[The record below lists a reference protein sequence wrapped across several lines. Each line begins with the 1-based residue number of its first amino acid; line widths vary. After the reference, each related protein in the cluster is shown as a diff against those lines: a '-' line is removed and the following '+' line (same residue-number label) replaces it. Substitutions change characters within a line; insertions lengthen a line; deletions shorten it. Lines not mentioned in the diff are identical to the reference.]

1 MSDNTNQPREYDAVL
16 GGQAPPVDGL
26 VLGGIESVKRG
37 LNSLSE
43 ETQIASLYQALK
55 YEEAGLEI
63 IIQAL
68 NSKSKKLKLYAYNI
82 LQNRR
87 ERNVT
92 EVLKNYS
99 HYQFFECLSTITQ
112 HLAWVKAVVIS
123 LNGQTLVSG
132 SGDKTIKI
140 WDLKTKEKIC
150 IRTHNFNYPTSLAIS
165 PDGQTFVSG
174 SGNNIIQVWKL
185 DTSREIFTLKGHEDS
200 VYAVAIAPDG
210 RTLVSG
216 S

>member
-1 MSDNTNQPREYDAVL
+1 MPDNTNQPREYDAVL

-43 ETQIASLYQALK
+43 ETQITSLYHALK
-55 YEEAGLEI
+55 YEEASLEI

-68 NSKSKKLKLYAYNI
+68 NNKSIKLKFTAYNI
-82 LQNRR
+82 LKNRTDKK
-87 ERNVT
+87 VK

-99 HYQFFECLSTITQ
+99 LYQFFDCLSTITQ

-123 LNGQTLVSG
+123 PNGQTLISG

-150 IRTHNFNYPTSLAIS
+150 IRTHDFDYPTSLAIS
-165 PDGQTFVSG
+165 PDGQTFVSE

-185 DTSREIFTLKGHEDS
+185 DTGREIFTLKGHEDS
-200 VYAVAIAPDG
+200 VYAVAITPDG
-210 RTLVSG
+210 
-216 S
+216 